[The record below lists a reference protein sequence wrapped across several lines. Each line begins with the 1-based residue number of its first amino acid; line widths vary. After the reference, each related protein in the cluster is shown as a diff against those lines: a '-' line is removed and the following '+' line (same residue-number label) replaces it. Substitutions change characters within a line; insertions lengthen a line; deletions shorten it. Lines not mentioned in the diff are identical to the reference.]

1 MVQKKNNEH
10 ITLMRLNIC
19 VDEDIRILLLL
30 LYVGVKD
37 DTCEDTTSTTAI
49 AAIQIK
55 AMMFVVVVFVVV
67 VVL

>member
-1 MVQKKNNEH
+1 
-10 ITLMRLNIC
+10 MRLNIC
-19 VDEDIRILLLL
+19 VDEDVRILLLL

-55 AMMFVVVVFVVV
+55 AMMFVVVVFVVQS
-67 VVL
+67 LLELFL